1 MIRISELLKLIK
13 VGGKAMRLMTDEEI
27 EILEK
32 LEKLELEM
40 SEEER
45 KKLVDRLKEINV
57 EETGGH
63 LWLTQEWYTF
73 LDDEYIAN

>member
-32 LEKLELEM
+32 LELEM

-45 KKLVDRLKEINV
+45 KKLVGRLKEINV

-63 LWLTQEWYTF
+63 LWLT
-73 LDDEYIAN
+73 

>member
-32 LEKLELEM
+32 LEKAEKLELEM

-57 EETGGH
+57 EETVGH
-63 LWLTQEWYTF
+63 LWLT
-73 LDDEYIAN
+73 

>member
-32 LEKLELEM
+32 LELEM

-45 KKLVDRLKEINV
+45 KN
-57 EETGGH
+57 
-63 LWLTQEWYTF
+63 
-73 LDDEYIAN
+73 

>member
-1 MIRISELLKLIK
+1 MIRISELLKLK
-13 VGGKAMRLMTDEEI
+13 EQQLKDSLEAKKGTMTDEEI

-32 LEKLELEM
+32 LEKAEKLELEM

-45 KKLVDRLKEINV
+45 KKLVGRLKEINV

-63 LWLTQEWYTF
+63 LWLT
-73 LDDEYIAN
+73 

>member
-1 MIRISELLKLIK
+1 
-13 VGGKAMRLMTDEEI
+13 MRLMTDEEI

-32 LEKLELEM
+32 LEKEM

-63 LWLTQEWYTF
+63 LWLT
-73 LDDEYIAN
+73 

>member
-13 VGGKAMRLMTDEEI
+13 VGGKEMRLMTDEEI

-32 LEKLELEM
+32 LEKAEKLELEM

-57 EETGGH
+57 EETCGH
-63 LWLTQEWYTF
+63 LWLT
-73 LDDEYIAN
+73 

>member
-32 LEKLELEM
+32 LEKAD
-40 SEEER
+40 SWNWRCR
-45 KKLVDRLKEINV
+45 KKKEKN
-57 EETGGH
+57 
-63 LWLTQEWYTF
+63 
-73 LDDEYIAN
+73 

>member
-13 VGGKAMRLMTDEEI
+13 VEGKAMRLMTDEEI

-32 LEKLELEM
+32 LEKAEK

-63 LWLTQEWYTF
+63 LWLT
-73 LDDEYIAN
+73 

>member
-1 MIRISELLKLIK
+1 
-13 VGGKAMRLMTDEEI
+13 MRLMTDEEI
-27 EILEK
+27 EMLEK
-32 LEKLELEM
+32 LEKAEKLELEM

-63 LWLTQEWYTF
+63 LWLT
-73 LDDEYIAN
+73 

>member
-1 MIRISELLKLIK
+1 
-13 VGGKAMRLMTDEEI
+13 MRLMTDEEI

-32 LEKLELEM
+32 LAKAEKLELEM
-40 SEEER
+40 LEEER

-63 LWLTQEWYTF
+63 LWLT
-73 LDDEYIAN
+73 